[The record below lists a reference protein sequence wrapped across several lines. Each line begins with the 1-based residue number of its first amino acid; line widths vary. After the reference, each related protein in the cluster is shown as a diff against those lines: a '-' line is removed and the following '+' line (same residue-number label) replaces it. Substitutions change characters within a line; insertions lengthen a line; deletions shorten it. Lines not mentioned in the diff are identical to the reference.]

1 MWACRCGNETGVAAC
16 IRDLETRLR
25 HCGGA
30 LWFRMEFVNR
40 LVLTMKDVILE
51 RAREA
56 KRDWRANISQ
66 FILVHSTDPRDCIS
80 KRSMS
85 LYATRYWRS
94 SAIFLVYT

>member
-1 MWACRCGNETGVAAC
+1 
-16 IRDLETRLR
+16 
-25 HCGGA
+25 

-66 FILVHSTDPRDCIS
+66 FILIIALIRGIVHRKEACHYMLLDIGDPRRYSLCIR
-80 KRSMS
+80 KN
-85 LYATRYWRS
+85 AGHTD
-94 SAIFLVYT
+94 VEVC